1 MKLAALLSGG
11 KDSMYAMYQLRK
23 QGHEIVQIVSMLSE
37 NPESYMF
44 HVPNVHLVAEQ
55 AKLLGLPVTFAGTK
69 GEKELELEDLKNAL
83 LRLKN
88 EKGIEGVVT
97 GAVASRYQKQRIDK
111 LCKEAGLESL
121 APLWF
126 QAPKEL
132 LINMI
137 KDGFEIMIVAVGAPP
152 LDESWLGRIVDYKCV
167 GELVELNMQY
177 GIHVTFEGG
186 EAESFVLNC
195 PMFSKRIIVE
205 DSEKKWDQ
213 KTRSGVLLIKKIR
226 FEDKSQL

>member
-23 QGHEIVQIVSMLSE
+23 QGHDIAQIISMLSE

-44 HVPNVHLVAEQ
+44 HVPNVRLVEEQ
-55 AKLLGLPVTFAGTK
+55 AKLLELPITFAETK
-69 GEKELELEDLKNAL
+69 GEKELELEDLK
-83 LRLKN
+83 RVFQQLK
-88 EKGIEGVVT
+88 EQGIEGIVT

-111 LCKEAGLESL
+111 ICKEVGLESL

-167 GELVELNMQY
+167 GELVKLNMQY

-205 DSEKKWDQ
+205 DSEKEWDP
-213 KTRSGVLLIKKIR
+213 KTRSGVLHIKKIR
-226 FEDKSQL
+226 FVEKN

>member
-11 KDSMYAMYQLRK
+11 KDSMYAMYRLRK
-23 QGHEIVQIVSMLSE
+23 QGHDIVQIVSMLSE

-55 AKLLGLPVTFAGTK
+55 AKLLGLPVTFAETK
-69 GEKELELEDLKNAL
+69 GEKELELEDLKQVFQQ
-83 LRLKN
+83 LK
-88 EKGIEGVVT
+88 EQGIEGIVT

-111 LCKEAGLESL
+111 LCKEVGLESL

-137 KDGFEIMIVAVGAPP
+137 KDGFEIMIVAVGSPP

-167 GELVELNMQY
+167 GELVKLNMQY

-195 PMFSKRIIVE
+195 PMFSKKIVVE
-205 DSEKKWDQ
+205 DSEKEWDQ

-226 FEDKSQL
+226 FEDKS

>member
-1 MKLAALLSGG
+1 M
-11 KDSMYAMYQLRK
+11 
-23 QGHEIVQIVSMLSE
+23 
-37 NPESYMF
+37 
-44 HVPNVHLVAEQ
+44 
-55 AKLLGLPVTFAGTK
+55 
-69 GEKELELEDLKNAL
+69 
-83 LRLKN
+83 
-88 EKGIEGVVT
+88 
-97 GAVASRYQKQRIDK
+97 
-111 LCKEAGLESL
+111 
-121 APLWF
+121 
-126 QAPKEL
+126 
-132 LINMI
+132 
-137 KDGFEIMIVAVGAPP
+137 
-152 LDESWLGRIVDYKCV
+152 DYKCV

>member
-23 QGHEIVQIVSMLSE
+23 QHEIVQIVSMLSE

-44 HVPNVHLVAEQ
+44 HVPNVRLVAEQ
-55 AKLLGLPVTFAGTK
+55 AKLLDLPVTFAETK
-69 GEKELELEDLKNAL
+69 GEKELELEDLK
-83 LRLKN
+83 RVFQQLK
-88 EKGIEGVVT
+88 ERGIEGIVT

-111 LCKEAGLESL
+111 ICKDVGLESL

-167 GELVELNMQY
+167 GELVKLNMQY

-186 EAESFVLNC
+186 EAESFVLDC
-195 PMFSKRIIVE
+195 PMFSKKIVVE
-205 DSEKKWDQ
+205 DSEKEWDQ
-213 KTRSGVLLIKKIR
+213 KTRSGILRIKKIR
-226 FEDKSQL
+226 FEDK